1 MAYPTNV
8 YGLNELLK
16 FVGKETNLDCGKITT
31 VSSSLHSY
39 ERNFKDLLKIIYP
52 YDRAM
57 LEYGLL
63 RRRTK
68 LIECGDL
75 IA

>member
-1 MAYPTNV
+1 
-8 YGLNELLK
+8 
-16 FVGKETNLDCGKITT
+16 LDCGKITT
-31 VSSSLHSY
+31 VSSSLHCY
-39 ERNFKDLLKIIYP
+39 ERNFKDILKIIYP

-57 LEYGLL
+57 LGYELL